1 MAARARR
8 TPMQLKVLPITRDEC
23 SPAEWQARIDL
34 AAAHR
39 AAVMHGFHEGIFNH
53 LTLVVPGKPDRY
65 YQIPFGMHWSEVKA
79 SSFMEVGIGDGKV
92 KRGAGDVE
100 ASCYCIHA
108 PIHKTLPHAKA
119 VFHTHMPYAS
129 ALTRLEDPRIKEI
142 GQTEVLLMNAIAYD
156 DNYTGPAFEPEE
168 GRRLAGIIGDKTIL
182 FMANHGISTVGAT
195 VAEAYDRLYYVERA
209 AQVQIYA
216 MWTGQRLKQLPDPV
230 VEVTKSGSGPVYD
243 PNPSERHF
251 EALKRILDRREP
263 DYAE

>member
-1 MAARARR
+1 
-8 TPMQLKVLPITRDEC
+8 MQLKVSPISRQEC
-23 SPAEWQARIDL
+23 SSQEWQARVDL

-39 AAVMHGFHEGIFNH
+39 IAVMHGFHEGIFNH
-53 LTLVVPGKPDRY
+53 LTLAVPGKPDRY

-79 SSFMEVGIGDGKV
+79 SSFMEVGIDDGRV

-100 ASCYCIHA
+100 RSCFCIHA
-108 PIHKTLPHAKA
+108 PIHKAVPRAKA

-156 DNYTGPAFEPEE
+156 DDYAGPAYEPEE

-182 FMANHGISTVGAT
+182 FMANHGITTVGDT
-195 VAEAYDRLYYVERA
+195 VAVAYDRLYYIERA

-216 MWTGQRLKQLPDPV
+216 MWTGQRLKQLPEPV
-230 VEVTKSGSGPVYD
+230 VEMTQAEKPGYDYD
-243 PNPSERHF
+243 PSPSVRHF